1 MAATFSINIE
11 FQAIILYIDC
21 IKIDISFNDQTIN
34 DTSIE
39 EEIICWGFCSKKEQ
53 ITTEPSCEN
62 KVGCIMHAKQS
73 KCWTRTWVNPCNIS
87 MF

>member
-34 DTSIE
+34 DASLE
-39 EEIICWGFCSKKEQ
+39 EEIIFWEFCSEKEQ
-53 ITTEPSCEN
+53 ITTEPSSEN
-62 KVGCIMHAKQS
+62 
-73 KCWTRTWVNPCNIS
+73 
-87 MF
+87 

>member
-34 DTSIE
+34 DTSLE
-39 EEIICWGFCSKKEQ
+39 EEIIC
-53 ITTEPSCEN
+53 
-62 KVGCIMHAKQS
+62 
-73 KCWTRTWVNPCNIS
+73 
-87 MF
+87 